1 MRGQRISEGP
11 LGKALIRASLK
22 EPLSDYSSPRCPES
36 SRIEAGSQMAT
47 IEEQIKALEE
57 EIFNTQ
63 KNKATEHHIGKLKA
77 KIAKLKAQIEL
88 QKIKSSSAG
97 PRYYIK
103 KSGDATVAIVGFP
116 SVGKSSLLNYLTGS
130 RSEVAEYHFTT
141 LEVIPGV
148 MVYKGARIQ
157 ILDMPGLIKG
167 ASKGKGRGREVL
179 TAARA
184 ADIILLLGDVFNY
197 RLDVLERELYEAG
210 IRLDK
215 QPPNISIVPENKG
228 GIAVRSTV
236 TLSRMTEWEIAE
248 ILRAYGIVNASVTL
262 REDID
267 TESLVDFLAG
277 NRVYIPSVVA
287 INKSDL
293 KYEGVEEKIRETAGK
308 DHLEVSAVTGQG
320 LEELKELIY
329 RRLGFIRI
337 YLKPKGGKAD
347 LKEPMVLLDGST
359 IRTVCEHLHRDFVD
373 LFRYALVWGES
384 AKFPGQS
391 VGLDH
396 ALADTDVVS
405 IITKRR

>member
-1 MRGQRISEGP
+1 
-11 LGKALIRASLK
+11 
-22 EPLSDYSSPRCPES
+22 
-36 SRIEAGSQMAT
+36 MAT
-47 IEEQIKALEE
+47 IEEQIKEIEE

-77 KIAKLKAQIEL
+77 KIAKLRAQQEL
-88 QKIKSSSAG
+88 QKVKG
-97 PRYYIK
+97 GGTGRRFYIK
-103 KSGDATVAIVGFP
+103 KSGDATVALVGFP

-130 RSEVAEYHFTT
+130 KSEVAAYHFTT

-148 MVYKGARIQ
+148 MEYKSAKIQ

-167 ASKGKGRGREVL
+167 AARGKGRGREVI

-197 RLDVLERELYEAG
+197 RLDILMRELYDAG

-215 QPPNISIVPENKG
+215 QPPDISITPENKG
-228 GIAVRSTV
+228 GIIIRSTV
-236 TLSRMTEWEIAE
+236 QLTKMTEREIAE
-248 ILRAYGIVNASVTL
+248 IIRVYGIVNANVTL

-267 TESLVDFLAG
+267 TDSLVDFLAG

-287 INKSDL
+287 INKFDL
-293 KYEGVEEKIRETAGK
+293 RYTGVEEKIKETINRDYLK
-308 DHLEVSAVTGQG
+308 VSAVTHEG
-320 LEELKELIY
+320 LEELKETIY
-329 RRLGFIRI
+329 DTLGFIRV

-347 LKEPMVLLDGST
+347 LDEPLVILNGST

-373 LFRYALVWGES
+373 LFRYSLVWGKS

-391 VGLDH
+391 VGLNH
-396 ALADTDVVS
+396 SLADGDIVS

>member
-1 MRGQRISEGP
+1 
-11 LGKALIRASLK
+11 
-22 EPLSDYSSPRCPES
+22 
-36 SRIEAGSQMAT
+36 MAT

-77 KIAKLKAQIEL
+77 KIAKLRAQQEL
-88 QKIKSSSAG
+88 QKIKG
-97 PRYYIK
+97 GGQGRRYYIK
-103 KSGDATVAIVGFP
+103 KSGDATVALVGFP

-130 RSEVAEYHFTT
+130 RSEVAAYNFTT

-148 MVYKGARIQ
+148 MEHKNAKIQ

-167 ASKGKGRGREVL
+167 AARGKGRGREVI

-184 ADIILLLGDVFNY
+184 ADMILLLGDVFNF
-197 RLDVLERELYEAG
+197 RLDILERELYEAG

-215 QPPNISIVPENKG
+215 QPPNIHITQEQKG
-228 GIAVRSTV
+228 GIIVRNTV
-236 TLSRMTEWEIAE
+236 QLTKMTEREIAE
-248 ILRAYGIVNASVTL
+248 IIRAYGIVNAAVTV

-267 TESLVDFLAG
+267 TDSLVDFLAG

-287 INKSDL
+287 INKFDL
-293 KYEGVEEKIRETAGK
+293 KYAGVEEKIEESIGRGY
-308 DHLEVSAVTGQG
+308 LPVSVATGQG

-329 RRLGFIRI
+329 DTLGFIRI
-337 YLKPKGGKAD
+337 YLKPKGEKAD
-347 LKEPMVLLDGST
+347 MQEPLVLLEGCT
-359 IRTVCEHLHRDFVD
+359 VRAVCEHLHRDFVD
-373 LFRYALVWGES
+373 LFRYALVWGNS

-396 ALADTDVVS
+396 ALEDSDVIS

>member
-1 MRGQRISEGP
+1 MRQGDLIRDAALPMRGQ
-11 LGKALIRASLK
+11 
-22 EPLSDYSSPRCPES
+22 
-36 SRIEAGSQMAT
+36 QMAT

-63 KNKATEHHIGKLKA
+63 KNKATEHHLGKIKA
-77 KIAKLKAQIEL
+77 KIAKLRAQQEL
-88 QKIKSSSAG
+88 QKIKG
-97 PRYYIK
+97 GGGGRRYYIK
-103 KSGDATVAIVGFP
+103 KSGDATVALVGFP

-130 RSEVAEYHFTT
+130 KSEVAAYQFTT

-148 MVYKGARIQ
+148 MKYKGAEIQ
-157 ILDMPGLIKG
+157 ILDMPGIIKG
-167 ASKGKGRGREVL
+167 AARGKGRGREVI

-197 RLDVLERELYEAG
+197 RLDILERELYDAG

-215 QPPNISIVPENKG
+215 QPPNIHITQEKKG
-228 GIAVRSTV
+228 GIIVRSTV
-236 TLSRMTEWEIAE
+236 TLTKMTEFEIAE
-248 ILRAYGIVNASVTL
+248 IIRAYGIVNASVTI

-267 TESLVDFLAG
+267 TDSLVDFLAG

-287 INKSDL
+287 INKFDL
-293 KYEGVEEKIRETAGK
+293 KYG
-308 DHLEVSAVTGQG
+308 DLESRISQDLGRDYLPISCATTMG
-320 LEELKELIY
+320 LEDLKDLIY
-329 RRLGFIRI
+329 EKLGFIRV

-347 LKEPMVLLDGST
+347 LEEPLVLLDGST
-359 IRTVCEHLHRDFVD
+359 VKSVCEHLHRDFVN

-391 VGLDH
+391 VGLEHELEDCDI
-396 ALADTDVVS
+396 LS